1 MTVDN
6 RDTIDLRELF
16 AEYGDPQDVEI
27 LLKNAGVQLPFGV
40 SNSKLALANYFLERL
55 NRGTVDIFLLE
66 FLYLCE
72 QRAGTRIARTDWE
85 VRDHHRRLLDLCIA
99 LNRRLN
105 DGMSPRELHS
115 AERRPFTARST
126 LRELVSTA
134 ETEVF
139 LVDNYVDLAT
149 LDVFRECH
157 HPIKLLTG
165 PTSKN
170 IPESLRG
177 SMKSFRDEGFLLEVR
192 TCSGLHDRLLFFNEK
207 AWLLGSS
214 IKDAGVK
221 QLNMIQFESPEIV
234 ASVMKEATEKWNLA
248 QVWE

>member
-1 MTVDN
+1 MIVDN
-6 RDTIDLRELF
+6 RDAVDLRELLE
-16 AEYGDPQDVEI
+16 EYGDPHDLEI

-40 SNSKLALANYFLERL
+40 GTSKLGLANYFLERL
-55 NRGTVDIFLLE
+55 NRGTVDVFLLE

-72 QRAGTRIARTDWE
+72 QRAGARIARTDWD
-85 VRDHHRRLLDLCIA
+85 VRDHHRQLLDLCIA
-99 LNRRLN
+99 LSTRLT
-105 DGMSPRELHS
+105 DGMAPRELHS
-115 AERRPFTARST
+115 AERKPFTARST
-126 LRELVSTA
+126 LRELISTA

-149 LDVFRECH
+149 LDIFRECH

-165 PTSKN
+165 PTPRN

-177 SMKSFRDEGFLLEVR
+177 SMKSFRDEGFRIEVR
-192 TCSGLHDRLLFFNEK
+192 TCSDLHDRILFFNEK

-214 IKDAGVK
+214 IKHAGVK
-221 QLNMIQFESPEIV
+221 QLNMIQFEAPEIV
-234 ASVMKEATEKWNLA
+234 ESVMKEATEKWNLA